1 MSGTTSKIEMEWLKE
16 DTTHTGEEEEEGKAI
31 TYKNRFSDFVP
42 SSYLRRIESFLKK
55 KQKKSKANGYFVLI
69 YFLYYFSQDQKDL
82 LFFVLF
88 WAFSLGVLSYFIL

>member
-55 KQKKSKANGYFVLI
+55 KNKKKQSEWIFRTYI
-69 YFLYYFSQDQKDL
+69 
-82 LFFVLF
+82 FFVLF
-88 WAFSLGVLSYFIL
+88 

>member
-1 MSGTTSKIEMEWLKE
+1 MSGATSKIEMEWLKE

-55 KQKKSKANGYFVLI
+55 KTKKKQSEWIFRTYI
-69 YFLYYFSQDQKDL
+69 
-82 LFFVLF
+82 FFVLF
-88 WAFSLGVLSYFIL
+88 

>member
-55 KQKKSKANGYFVLI
+55 QKKSKANGYFVLI

>member
-55 KQKKSKANGYFVLI
+55 IQKKAKRMDISYLYIFCIILAKIKKTFC
-69 YFLYYFSQDQKDL
+69 FLFSFG
-82 LFFVLF
+82 LFL
-88 WAFSLGVLSYFIL
+88 